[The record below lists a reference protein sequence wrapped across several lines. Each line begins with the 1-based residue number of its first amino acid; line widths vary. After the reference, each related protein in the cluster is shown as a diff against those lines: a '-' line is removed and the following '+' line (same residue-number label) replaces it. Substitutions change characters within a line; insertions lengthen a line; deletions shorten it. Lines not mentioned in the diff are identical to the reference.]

1 MRIKAKVLIL
11 YFLYIK
17 INKYETDLLERQRNS
32 RCNEKRFF

>member
-17 INKYETDLLERQRNS
+17 INKYETDLLERQRNPS
-32 RCNEKRFF
+32 CNEKRFF